1 MGDRW
6 NDDDGGSVIEYLKA
20 RIGERSTKM
29 GLAAIVLAVALIVV
43 PIFVHVETASLVSEN
58 IKWLIGALFV
68 GGLGGVLF
76 PDPKP

>member
-1 MGDRW
+1 MLQ
-6 NDDDGGSVIEYLKA
+6 YLKS
-20 RIGERSTKM
+20 RIGERSTNM

-43 PIFVHVETASLVSEN
+43 PLVVHVETASLVSEN

-76 PDPKP
+76 PDKKPTE